1 MAVKE
6 VYEAVNWNT
15 LDNDYVEMFW
25 EQNLKQFWI
34 DTEYIPSKDIDSWN
48 SLEPEM
54 KEAYKKVLGGLTLLD
69 TLQSH
74 TGMPK
79 VIDHVESLQCK
90 SVLSFMCMME
100 TIHAKSYS
108 TIFTTVASTPEINEI
123 FLWVK
128 ENERLQYKAKRIDGY
143 YQKLENPNATRRD
156 FLSSFA
162 SKHELKIS
170 SKVCIFLY
178 SSPSLIVQIDN
189 SFAVNFDFKY
199 SK

>member
-1 MAVKE
+1 MLVFVSKANWLLTQTLYLTKEGMLWKLALSVLAV
-6 VYEAVNWNT
+6 W
-15 LDNDYVEMFW
+15 
-25 EQNLKQFWI
+25 
-34 DTEYIPSKDIDSWN
+34 
-48 SLEPEM
+48 
-54 KEAYKKVLGGLTLLD
+54 YKKVLGGLTLLD

-128 ENERLQYKAKRIDGY
+128 KKWA
-143 YQKLENPNATRRD
+143 
-156 FLSSFA
+156 FA
-162 SKHELKIS
+162 I
-170 SKVCIFLY
+170 
-178 SSPSLIVQIDN
+178 
-189 SFAVNFDFKY
+189 
-199 SK
+199 